1 MGKGRATGAKEELTH
16 KLLESRV
23 PKINTSQEWGEKLG
37 RELTRVNGSY
47 KQFCVMQCKG
57 TQVEMGKPYIGAPC
71 PTNFPPPPGQ
81 GSLLHL

>member
-37 RELTRVNGSY
+37 REKKTGIKAWNSA
-47 KQFCVMQCKG
+47 
-57 TQVEMGKPYIGAPC
+57 GA
-71 PTNFPPPPGQ
+71 Q
-81 GSLLHL
+81 GRRTS